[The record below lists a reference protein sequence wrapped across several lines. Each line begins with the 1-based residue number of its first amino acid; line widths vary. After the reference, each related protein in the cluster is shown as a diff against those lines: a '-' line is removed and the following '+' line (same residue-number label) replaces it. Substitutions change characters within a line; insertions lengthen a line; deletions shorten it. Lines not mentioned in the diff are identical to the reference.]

1 VRPFG
6 GRIPRP
12 MKTVAVDAM
21 GGDHAPEAIIE
32 GAIAAARE
40 LRIPVTLVGDR
51 DTITHELGR
60 HRAGNLPIHVHH
72 ASQVVEMDDSPVEA
86 LRRKRDS
93 SIRVGFALVKS
104 GDADAFVSAGNSGA
118 MMAAAVMLL
127 GNLSGV
133 DRPAIGIELPSRR
146 GHVTL
151 LDAGANVECAP
162 LNLVQFAVMGDV
174 FARSVRGLLSPR
186 VGIVS
191 NGAEESKG
199 TELTRAADR
208 VLRQMPL
215 NYVGYIEGRDINA
228 GNVDVAVTDGF
239 TGNAILKS
247 LEGLGSFI
255 QFLLRQ
261 MFERNLKTKLAY
273 LLLKKDLDRIRQVLD
288 YDAVGGAPLLGV
300 KGVTIIAHGSS
311 SPKAI
316 KNAIRVAADSTRKNL
331 IAEISG
337 GLRGVPDGQELPGAA
352 ATRRGGHFWQQ
363 LKGRFRRDGKADR
376 NGDARSEDAE
386 DKSASEE
393 GDAPKRN

>member
-1 VRPFG
+1 
-6 GRIPRP
+6 

-32 GAIAAARE
+32 GAIEAARE

-51 DTITHELGR
+51 DKLTHELGR
-60 HRAGNLPIHVHH
+60 HRVRDLPIHVRH
-72 ASQVVEMDDSPVEA
+72 ASQVVEMEDSPVEA

-118 MMAAAVMLL
+118 VMAAAVMLL
-127 GNLSGV
+127 GNLPGV
-133 DRPAIGIELPSRR
+133 DRPAIGLELPSRR

-151 LDAGANVECAP
+151 LDGGANVECAP

-174 FARSVRGLLSPR
+174 FGRSVRGLLAPR
-186 VGIVS
+186 IGIIS
-191 NGAEESKG
+191 NGSEETKG
-199 TELTRAADR
+199 TELTRVADR
-208 VLRQMPL
+208 ALRQLPL

-247 LEGLGSFI
+247 LEGLGSFV

-273 LLLKKDLDRIRQVLD
+273 LLLKKDLDRIREALD

-316 KNAIRVAADSTRKNL
+316 KNAIRVGAEAARKNL
-331 IAEISG
+331 IAQIAG
-337 GLRGVPDGQELPGAA
+337 GLRAVPEIHELPSAVPQ
-352 ATRRGGHFWQQ
+352 RGGRFWQH

-376 NGDARSEDAE
+376 NGDARGEAADDSGVSKEEDT
-386 DKSASEE
+386 
-393 GDAPKRN
+393 PKRD

>member
-1 VRPFG
+1 
-6 GRIPRP
+6 

-32 GAIAAARE
+32 GAIMASRD
-40 LRIPVTLVGDR
+40 LRVPVTLIGDR
-51 DTITHELGR
+51 DIVTRELVR
-60 HRAGNLPIHVHH
+60 HRAANLPINIRH
-72 ASQVVEMDDSPVEA
+72 ASQVVEMHEGPVEA

-93 SIRVGFALVKS
+93 SIRVGFGLVRS
-104 GDADAFVSAGNSGA
+104 GEADAFVSAGNSGA
-118 MMAAAVMLL
+118 VMAAAVMLL
-127 GNLSGV
+127 GNLPGV
-133 DRPAIGIELPSRR
+133 DRPAIGLELPSRR

-174 FARSVRGLLSPR
+174 FGRSVHGLLSPR
-186 VGIVS
+186 IGIVS
-191 NGAEESKG
+191 NGKEPSKG

-208 VLRQMPL
+208 ALRQMPL

-228 GNVDVAVTDGF
+228 GNVDVAITDGF

-247 LEGLGSFI
+247 LEGLGSFV

-273 LLLKKDLDRIRQVLD
+273 LLLKKDLDRIREALD

-300 KGVTIIAHGSS
+300 KGVTIIAHGAS

-316 KNAIRVAADSTRKNL
+316 KNAIRVAAEGARKNL
-331 IAEISG
+331 IGQISG
-337 GLRGVPDGQELPGAA
+337 GVRSVPEIEEIPGA
-352 ATRRGGHFWQQ
+352 ATRRGGGHFWQQ

-376 NGDARSEDAE
+376 NGDARGDNV
-386 DKSASEE
+386 EE
-393 GDAPKRN
+393 AGENESGEAPKRD

>member
-1 VRPFG
+1 
-6 GRIPRP
+6 

-32 GAIAAARE
+32 GAIEAARE

-51 DTITHELGR
+51 DKLTHELGR
-60 HRAGNLPIHVHH
+60 HRVRDLPIHVRH
-72 ASQVVEMDDSPVEA
+72 ASQVVEMEDSPVEA

-118 MMAAAVMLL
+118 VMAAAVMLL
-127 GNLSGV
+127 GNLPGV
-133 DRPAIGIELPSRR
+133 DRPAIGLELPSRR

-151 LDAGANVECAP
+151 LDGGANVECAP

-174 FARSVRGLLSPR
+174 FGRSVRGLLSPR
-186 VGIVS
+186 IGIIS
-191 NGAEESKG
+191 NGAEETKG
-199 TELTRAADR
+199 TELTRVADR
-208 VLRQMPL
+208 ALRQLPL

-247 LEGLGSFI
+247 LEGLGSFV

-273 LLLKKDLDRIRQVLD
+273 LLLKKDLDRIREALD

-316 KNAIRVAADSTRKNL
+316 KNAIRVGAEAARKNL
-331 IAEISG
+331 IAQIAG
-337 GLRGVPDGQELPGAA
+337 GLRAVPEIHELPSAVPQ
-352 ATRRGGHFWQQ
+352 RGGRFWQH

-376 NGDARSEDAE
+376 NGDARDEAADDSGVSKEEDT
-386 DKSASEE
+386 
-393 GDAPKRN
+393 PKRD

>member
-1 VRPFG
+1 
-6 GRIPRP
+6 
-12 MKTVAVDAM
+12 MKSVAVDAM
-21 GGDHAPEAIIE
+21 GGDHAPEAIVE
-32 GAIAAARE
+32 GAVAAARE

-51 DTITHELGR
+51 ERIDHELVR
-60 HRAGNLPIHVHH
+60 HRAGSLSINVHH
-72 ASQVVEMDDSPVEA
+72 ASEVVEMDDSPVDA

-93 SIRVGFALVKS
+93 SIRVGFGLVKS

-127 GNLSGV
+127 GNVPGV
-133 DRPAIGIELPSRR
+133 DRPAIGLELPSRR

-162 LNLVQFAVMGDV
+162 LNLVQFAVMGDI
-174 FARSVRGLLSPR
+174 FGRSVRGLLSPR
-186 VGIVS
+186 IGIIS

-199 TELTRAADR
+199 TELTRAADH
-208 VLRQMPL
+208 VLRNMPL

-228 GNVDVAVTDGF
+228 GNVDIAVTDGF

-247 LEGLGSFI
+247 MEGLGSFV
-255 QFLLRQ
+255 QFLMHQ

-273 LLLKKDLDRIRQVLD
+273 LLLKKDLDRIRQALD

-316 KNAIRVAADSTRKNL
+316 KNAIRVAADAARKNL
-331 IAEISG
+331 IAHLSG
-337 GLRGVPDGQELPGAA
+337 GLRTVPETQDLVGTAP
-352 ATRRGGHFWQQ
+352 RRGGRFWQN
-363 LKGRFRRDGKADR
+363 LKGRFRRDGKVDR
-376 NGDARSEDAE
+376 GGEAAEENGVATGDEE
-386 DKSASEE
+386 IDKR
-393 GDAPKRN
+393 D

>member
-1 VRPFG
+1 
-6 GRIPRP
+6 

-32 GAIAAARE
+32 GAIDAARE
-40 LRIPVTLVGDR
+40 LSIPVTLVGDR
-51 DTITHELGR
+51 ERITRELNR
-60 HRAGNLPIHVHH
+60 HRVGDLPIHVHH

-93 SIRVGFALVKS
+93 SIRVGFQLVKT
-104 GDADAFVSAGNSGA
+104 GDAGAFVGAGNSGA
-118 MMAAAVMLL
+118 MMAAGVMLL
-127 GNLSGV
+127 GNLPGV
-133 DRPAIGIELPSRR
+133 DRPAIGLEIPSRR

-174 FARSVRGLLSPR
+174 FGRSVRGLLSPR
-186 VGIVS
+186 VGIIS
-191 NGAEESKG
+191 NGEEASKG

-208 VLRQMPL
+208 ALRQMPL
-215 NYVGYIEGRDINA
+215 NYVGYIEGRDLNA

-247 LEGLGSFI
+247 LEGLGSFV

-261 MFERNLKTKLAY
+261 MFERNLKTKIAY
-273 LLLKKDLDRIRQVLD
+273 LLLKKDLDRIRRVLD

-300 KGVTIIAHGSS
+300 NGVTVIAHGSS

-316 KNAIRVAADSTRKNL
+316 KNAIRVAADAAKKNL
-331 IAEISG
+331 TAQIAG
-337 GLRGVPDGQELPGAA
+337 GLHTVPEPQEMPGGLK
-352 ATRRGGHFWQQ
+352 RRGGFWQQ
-363 LKGRFRRDGKADR
+363 LKGRFRRDAKADR
-376 NGDARSEDAE
+376 NGDARGEAE
-386 DKSASEE
+386 EQAGENEE
-393 GDAPKRN
+393 VRKPD

>member
-1 VRPFG
+1 
-6 GRIPRP
+6 

-21 GGDHAPEAIIE
+21 GGDHAPQAIID

-51 DTITHELGR
+51 EMLTRELAR
-60 HRAGNLPIHVHH
+60 HHAGALPINVHH
-72 ASQVVEMDDSPVEA
+72 ASQVVEMDDGPVEA

-93 SIRVGFALVKS
+93 SIRVGFHLVKT
-104 GDADAFVSAGNSGA
+104 GDADAFVGAGNSGA

-127 GNLSGV
+127 GNLPGV
-133 DRPAIGIELPSRR
+133 DRPAISLQIPSRR

-151 LDAGANVECAP
+151 LDGGANVECVP
-162 LNLVQFAVMGDV
+162 LNLVQFAVMGDL

-186 VGIVS
+186 IGIVS
-191 NGAEESKG
+191 NGAEENKG

-208 VLRQMPL
+208 VLRQMSL

-239 TGNAILKS
+239 TGNVILKS
-247 LEGLGSFI
+247 LEGMGSFA

-288 YDAVGGAPLLGV
+288 YDEVGGAPLLGV
-300 KGVTIIAHGSS
+300 DGVTIIAHGSS

-316 KNAIRVAADSTRKNL
+316 KNAIRVAAEAARKDL
-331 IAEISG
+331 IGQISG
-337 GLRGVPDGQELPGAA
+337 GMRDLPEMQDLPG
-352 ATRRGGHFWQQ
+352 TLKRHGGFWQQ

-376 NGDARSEDAE
+376 NGDARGEAE
-386 DKSASEE
+386 EGVDEP
-393 GDAPKRN
+393 GDAPKPE

>member
-1 VRPFG
+1 
-6 GRIPRP
+6 

-21 GGDHAPEAIIE
+21 GGDHAPQAIID

-51 DTITHELGR
+51 EMLTRELAR
-60 HRAGNLPIHVHH
+60 HHAGALPINVHH
-72 ASQVVEMDDSPVEA
+72 ASQVVEMDDGPVEA

-93 SIRVGFALVKS
+93 SIRVGFHLVKT
-104 GDADAFVSAGNSGA
+104 GDADAFVGAGNSGA

-127 GNLSGV
+127 GNLPGV
-133 DRPAIGIELPSRR
+133 DRPAISLQIPSRR

-151 LDAGANVECAP
+151 LDGGANVECVP
-162 LNLVQFAVMGDV
+162 LNLVQFAVMGDL

-186 VGIVS
+186 IGIVS
-191 NGAEESKG
+191 NGAEENKG

-208 VLRQMPL
+208 VLRQMSL

-239 TGNAILKS
+239 TGNVILKS
-247 LEGLGSFI
+247 LEGMGSFA

-288 YDAVGGAPLLGV
+288 YDEVGGAPLLGV
-300 KGVTIIAHGSS
+300 DGVTIIAHGSS

-316 KNAIRVAADSTRKNL
+316 KNAIRVAAEAARKNL
-331 IAEISG
+331 IGQISG
-337 GLRGVPDGQELPGAA
+337 GMRDLPEMQDLPG
-352 ATRRGGHFWQQ
+352 TLKRHGGFWQQ

-376 NGDARSEDAE
+376 NGDARGEAE
-386 DKSASEE
+386 EGVDEP
-393 GDAPKRN
+393 GDAPKPE

>member
-1 VRPFG
+1 
-6 GRIPRP
+6 
-12 MKTVAVDAM
+12 MKTVVVDAM
-21 GGDHAPEAIIE
+21 GGDHAPQAVIE
-32 GAIAAARE
+32 GAVAAARE
-40 LRIPVTLVGDR
+40 LSIPVTLVGDR
-51 DTITHELGR
+51 EVIAHELGR
-60 HRAGNLPIHVHH
+60 KAGGLPVHIRH
-72 ASQVVEMDDSPVEA
+72 ASQIVEMDDSPVEA

-93 SIRVGFALVKS
+93 SIHVGFQLVKS
-104 GDADAFVSAGNSGA
+104 GEADAFVSAGNSGA

-127 GNLSGV
+127 GNLPGV
-133 DRPAIGIELPSRR
+133 HRPAIGLELPSRR

-151 LDAGANVECAP
+151 LDAGATVECEP

-174 FARSVRGLLSPR
+174 FGRSVRGLLSPR

-191 NGAEESKG
+191 NGEEESKG

-228 GNVDVAVTDGF
+228 GNVDIAVTDGF

-247 LEGLGSFI
+247 LEGLGSFV

-273 LLLKKDLDRIRQVLD
+273 LLLRKDLERIRDVLD

-300 KGVTIIAHGSS
+300 NGVTIIAHGSS

-316 KNAIRVAADSTRKNL
+316 KNAIRVAAESARKNL
-331 IAEISG
+331 IAQISG
-337 GLRGVPDGQELPGAA
+337 GLRAVPEMQELPGMAP
-352 ATRRGGHFWQQ
+352 RRGGRFWQQ

-376 NGDARSEDAE
+376 NGEVRSEGTEETDTTN
-386 DKSASEE
+386 E
-393 GDAPKRN
+393 GDAPKRD

>member
-1 VRPFG
+1 
-6 GRIPRP
+6 
-12 MKTVAVDAM
+12 MKTVIVDAM
-21 GGDHAPEAIIE
+21 GGDHAPQAVIE
-32 GAIAAARE
+32 GAVGAARE
-40 LRIPVTLVGDR
+40 LSIPVTLVGDR
-51 DTITHELGR
+51 DVIAHELGR
-60 HRAGNLPIHVHH
+60 KAGSLPIHIRH
-72 ASQVVEMDDSPVEA
+72 ASQIVEMDDSPVEA

-93 SIRVGFALVKS
+93 SIRVGFQLVKS
-104 GDADAFVSAGNSGA
+104 GEADAFVSAGNSGA
-118 MMAAAVMLL
+118 MMAAAVLLL
-127 GNLSGV
+127 GNLPGV
-133 DRPAIGIELPSRR
+133 HRPAIALELPSRR

-151 LDAGANVECAP
+151 LDAGANVECEP

-174 FARSVRGLLSPR
+174 FGRSVRGLLSPR

-191 NGAEESKG
+191 NGEEESKG

-228 GNVDVAVTDGF
+228 GNVDIAVTDGF

-247 LEGLGSFI
+247 LEGLGSFV

-273 LLLKKDLDRIRQVLD
+273 LLLRKDLERIREVLD

-300 KGVTIIAHGSS
+300 NGVTIIAHGSS

-316 KNAIRVAADSTRKNL
+316 KNAIRVAAESARKNL
-331 IAEISG
+331 IAQISG
-337 GLRGVPDGQELPGAA
+337 GLRAVPEIQELPGMAP
-352 ATRRGGHFWQQ
+352 RHGGGRFWQQ

-376 NGDARSEDAE
+376 NGEVRGEAT
-386 DKSASEE
+386 EE
-393 GDAPKRN
+393 PDTTNEGKAPKRD

>member
-1 VRPFG
+1 
-6 GRIPRP
+6 

-21 GGDHAPEAIIE
+21 GGDHAPEAIVE

-51 DTITHELGR
+51 DAITHELGR
-60 HRAGNLPIHVHH
+60 HRPGDLPIDVHH

-104 GDADAFVSAGNSGA
+104 GGADAFVSAGNSGA

-127 GNLSGV
+127 GNLPGV
-133 DRPAIGIELPSRR
+133 DRPAIGLELPSRR

-162 LNLVQFAVMGDV
+162 VNLVQFAVMGDV
-174 FARSVRGLLSPR
+174 FGRSVRGLLSPR
-186 VGIVS
+186 IGIVS
-191 NGAEESKG
+191 NGSEESKG

-247 LEGLGSFI
+247 MEGLGSFV
-255 QFLLRQ
+255 QFLMRQ

-273 LLLKKDLDRIRQVLD
+273 LLLKKDLDRIRQTLD

-300 KGVTIIAHGSS
+300 KGVTIVAHGSS

-316 KNAIRVAADSTRKNL
+316 KNAIRVAADAARKNL
-331 IAEISG
+331 IAHISG
-337 GLRGVPDGQELPGAA
+337 GLRAVPEIHELAGAVP
-352 ATRRGGHFWQQ
+352 RRSGRFWQH
-363 LKGRFRRDGKADR
+363 LKGRFRRDGKVER
-376 NGDARSEDAE
+376 GGEVAE
-386 DKSASEE
+386 ESGVPEE
-393 GDAPKRN
+393 GETPKRD

>member
-1 VRPFG
+1 
-6 GRIPRP
+6 
-12 MKTVAVDAM
+12 MKTVVVDAM
-21 GGDHAPEAIIE
+21 GGDHAPQAVVE

-40 LRIPVTLVGDR
+40 LSIPVTLVGDR
-51 DTITHELGR
+51 DIITHELGR
-60 HRAGNLPIHVHH
+60 KGAGLPIKIRH
-72 ASQVVEMDDSPVEA
+72 ASQVVEMEDSPVEA

-93 SIRVGFALVKS
+93 SLRVGVQLVKA
-104 GDADAFVSAGNSGA
+104 GEADAVVSAGNSGA

-127 GNLSGV
+127 GNLPGV
-133 DRPAIGIELPSRR
+133 HRPAIGLELPSRR

-151 LDAGANVECAP
+151 LDAGANVECEP

-174 FARSVRGLLSPR
+174 FGRSVRGLLSPR

-191 NGAEESKG
+191 NGEEESKG

-228 GNVDVAVTDGF
+228 GNVDIAITDGF

-247 LEGLGSFI
+247 LEGLGSFV

-261 MFERNLKTKLAY
+261 MFERNLKTRLAY
-273 LLLKKDLDRIRQVLD
+273 LLLRKDLQRIRDALD

-300 KGVTIIAHGSS
+300 NGVTIIAHGSS

-316 KNAIRVAADSTRKNL
+316 KNAIRVAAESARKNL
-331 IAEISG
+331 IAQISG
-337 GLRGVPDGQELPGAA
+337 GLRAVPEMHELPGMAPG
-352 ATRRGGHFWQQ
+352 RGGRFWQQ

-376 NGDARSEDAE
+376 NGDVRGEAPEESEPAD
-386 DKSASEE
+386 EE
-393 GDAPKRN
+393 DAPKRD

>member
-1 VRPFG
+1 
-6 GRIPRP
+6 
-12 MKTVAVDAM
+12 MKTVAIDAM

-40 LRIPVTLVGDR
+40 LHIPVTLVGDR
-51 DTITHELGR
+51 DKITHELGR
-60 HRAGNLPIHVHH
+60 HRVRDLPIHVRH
-72 ASQVVEMDDSPVEA
+72 ASQVVEMEDSPVEG

-93 SIRVGFALVKS
+93 SIRVGFGLVKS

-118 MMAAAVMLL
+118 VMAAAVMLL
-127 GNLSGV
+127 GNLPGV
-133 DRPAIGIELPSRR
+133 DRPAIGLELPSRR

-151 LDAGANVECAP
+151 IDGGANVECAP

-174 FARSVRGLLSPR
+174 FGRSVRGLLSPR

-199 TELTRAADR
+199 SELTRAADR
-208 VLRQMPL
+208 ALRHLPL

-247 LEGLGSFI
+247 LEGLGSFV

-261 MFERNLKTKLAY
+261 MFERNLKNKFAY
-273 LLLKKDLDRIRQVLD
+273 LLLKKDLDRIRQALD

-316 KNAIRVAADSTRKNL
+316 KNAIRVAAEGARKNL
-331 IAEISG
+331 IAQIAG
-337 GLRGVPDGQELPGAA
+337 GLRAVPEIHELPSAVP
-352 ATRRGGHFWQQ
+352 RRGGRFWQQ

-376 NGDARSEDAE
+376 NGDTRGENTED
-386 DKSASEE
+386 SGVPEE
-393 GDAPKRN
+393 EEAPKRD

>member
-1 VRPFG
+1 
-6 GRIPRP
+6 
-12 MKTVAVDAM
+12 MKTVVVDAM
-21 GGDHAPEAIIE
+21 GGDHAPQAVVE
-32 GAIAAARE
+32 GAVAAARE
-40 LRIPVTLVGDR
+40 LSIPVTLVGDR
-51 DTITHELGR
+51 DVIIHELGR
-60 HRAGNLPIHVHH
+60 KGAGLPINVRH
-72 ASQVVEMDDSPVEA
+72 ATQVVEMEDSPVEA

-93 SIRVGFALVKS
+93 SMRVGVQMVKS
-104 GDADAFVSAGNSGA
+104 GEADAVVSAGNSGA

-127 GNLSGV
+127 GNLAGV
-133 DRPAIGIELPSRR
+133 HRPAIGLELPSRR

-151 LDAGANVECAP
+151 LDAGANVECEP

-174 FARSVRGLLSPR
+174 FGRCVRGLLSPR

-191 NGAEESKG
+191 NGEEASKG

-228 GNVDVAVTDGF
+228 GNVDIAVTDGF

-247 LEGLGSFI
+247 LEGLGSFV

-261 MFERNLKTKLAY
+261 MFERNLKTRLAY
-273 LLLKKDLDRIRQVLD
+273 LMLRKDLQRIRDTLD

-300 KGVTIIAHGSS
+300 NGVTIIAHGSS

-316 KNAIRVAADSTRKNL
+316 KNAIRVAAESARRNL
-331 IAEISG
+331 IAQISG
-337 GLRGVPDGQELPGAA
+337 GLRAVPGMQELPGMAQG
-352 ATRRGGHFWQQ
+352 RGGRFWQQ

-376 NGDARSEDAE
+376 NGDARAE
-386 DKSASEE
+386 GPEE
-393 GDAPKRN
+393 AETADEGEAPKRD